1 LLKCL
6 QRRACNLEFEEEES
20 GCEGGGTEE
29 EELSRKKGLRFSIQ
43 ELGILI
49 HGIEGKELWI
59 GSVIQKTKRCRSRSF
74 FYEIS

>member
-74 FYEIS
+74 FL